1 MKNILIVLVGLLAVA
16 SCNNSAGVKYRTPDY
31 YLEKAV
37 AIKGE
42 PLPTEYI
49 SEDSYVCHYTPD
61 GFIGEMKH
69 QNGKL
74 VHLADLQNGEIKTSA
89 CTRGRGPGEILLIA
103 DSDLKGNDLY
113 LLDPVADKI
122 MKVGKVND
130 TLICEDIVNLSLKQP
145 KFFVNMEAISESMF
159 AMFVSSRDYLGSI
172 MLIDR
177 NSNLVD
183 SLAYFPL
190 EDEGLNHSAY
200 RYNVQLELSPS
211 NRYLFVSCGQFD
223 CVSKYEIKENKII
236 PQKKIYLSK
245 PKYEIKNGKPVR
257 NEDYMLFNNR
267 IYAGDKY
274 LYVTVDPETV
284 KDYKARHKKA
294 EEEGRGDKEWAHP
307 GNDTYILVFDYDLNL
322 VKSFRSDCDIINLAV
337 TTDPEVVYAT
347 DLRENRLVKYTLRG
361 L

>member
-1 MKNILIVLVGLLAVA
+1 MINILMVLVGLLVAA
-16 SCNNSAGVKYRTPDY
+16 SCSNSTEVKYRTPDY
-31 YLEKAV
+31 YLGKAE

-42 PLPTEYI
+42 PLPVEYI

-61 GFIGEMKH
+61 GFMGEMKH
-69 QNGKL
+69 ENGKL
-74 VHLADLQNGEIKTSA
+74 VHLADLQSGEIKTSA
-89 CTRGRGPGEILLIA
+89 CTKGRGPGEILLIA
-103 DSDLKGNDLY
+103 DSDFKGNGLY
-113 LLDPVADKI
+113 LLDPVAEKV
-122 MKVGKVND
+122 MKVVKSKD
-130 TLICEDIVNLSLKQP
+130 TLVCQDVMNLAPKQP
-145 KFFVNMEAISESMF
+145 KFFVDLEVMSDSLF
-159 AMFVSSRDYLGSI
+159 AMFVSSMDYIGSL

-177 NSNLVD
+177 NSNLID

-211 NRYLFVSCGQFD
+211 NRYLFVSCGQYD
-223 CVSKYEIKENKII
+223 CVGKYEIKDNKII
-236 PQKKIYLSK
+236 PQKKIYLSE
-245 PKYEIKNGKPVR
+245 PKYEIKNGKPVK

-284 KDYKARHKKA
+284 KDYRARHKKA
-294 EEEGRGDKEWAHP
+294 QEEGRGDKEWAHP

-337 TTDPEVVYAT
+337 TADPEVVYAT